1 MSYNMNG
8 HAAIG
13 DNIDLT
19 IVNASNDRC
28 LYISNEP
35 ACNDS
40 YGIQFIDVRG
50 KDLDLLYE
58 TLKEFLGK

>member
-8 HAAIG
+8 HEAVG
-13 DNIDLT
+13 DNIDLE

-28 LYISNEP
+28 LYISN
-35 ACNDS
+35 ASTCNDS
-40 YGIQFIDVRG
+40 YDIQLLGVRG